1 MTEVL
6 LVFCTCPEDSTAAQI
21 ANTLVEEGLAAC
33 VNRQPAMS
41 STFRW
46 KDRVQTESEVQMVI
60 KTSRDGYPALERRLL
75 ALHPYELPEIIAV
88 TVQAGLPD
96 YVNWIIDS
104 VNPRGE
110 YSAPR

>member
-33 VNRQPAMS
+33 VNRLPAMS

-46 KDRVQTESEVQMVI
+46 KGRVKTEAEVQMVI
-60 KTSRDGYPALERRLL
+60 KTSRAGYPALERRLRD
-75 ALHPYELPEIIAV
+75 LHPYELPEVLAV
-88 TVQAGLPD
+88 PVQAGFSE
-96 YVNWIIDS
+96 YVKWIIDS
-104 VNPRGE
+104 VNPPGE
-110 YSAPR
+110 DSAPR